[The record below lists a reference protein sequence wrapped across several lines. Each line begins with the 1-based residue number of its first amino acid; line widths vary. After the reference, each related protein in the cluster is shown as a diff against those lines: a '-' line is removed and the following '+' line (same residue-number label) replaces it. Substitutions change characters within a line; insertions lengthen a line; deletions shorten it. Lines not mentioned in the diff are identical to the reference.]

1 MKIKKII
8 LTKFKRFSNLT
19 ITDLPDSVK
28 LVLLVGPNGSG
39 KSSVFEAFNYWY
51 KLRGYN
57 QTSNNERDFYLKNDL
72 NSISGYWFDNRVD
85 IKVINA
91 DISTPEKIRNK
102 FYFRTAHRNEPDF
115 TTQQLNRQGDPT
127 NSIRF
132 SNLMGTDSSVS
143 QNYQRLISLTL
154 AGLYQESN
162 DSKNVKELREELIGK
177 IKKSLSAVFDD
188 LQLEN
193 VGDPLSAGS
202 FFFTKGEAKN
212 FHYKNLSAGEKSAF
226 DLILD
231 LVIKGQYYP
240 EAVFCIDEP
249 EIHMHTALQSKLLNE
264 LYALTPDNGQMWLA
278 THSIGMLKKAQEIE
292 AINPGT
298 VAFLD
303 FSDIDFDVE
312 NILRPTQIDATIWRK
327 FLDLAFDDFAKLI
340 APETIIFCEGTQ
352 VGRQNPQFDAQVYAR
367 IFKHKMPPV
376 CFVSVGSC
384 TDLDKPD
391 NVSMKIIG
399 QVLKN
404 STIIKIV
411 DRDERSEDE
420 IKELNNQN
428 IHVLSRRHL
437 ESYLLDDEIIRKL
450 CIQNNGLDKYDTII
464 AEKNKAIKNSI
475 SRGNQPDDIKS
486 AAGEIINSIKQNLQ
500 LTQCG
505 SKTHTFLRDTMAH
518 LVTQDTETYKILEL
532 DIFAD
537 FIPKGTE

>member
-202 FFFTKGEAKN
+202 FFFTKG
-212 FHYKNLSAGEKSAF
+212 
-226 DLILD
+226 
-231 LVIKGQYYP
+231 
-240 EAVFCIDEP
+240 
-249 EIHMHTALQSKLLNE
+249 
-264 LYALTPDNGQMWLA
+264 
-278 THSIGMLKKAQEIE
+278 
-292 AINPGT
+292 
-298 VAFLD
+298 
-303 FSDIDFDVE
+303 
-312 NILRPTQIDATIWRK
+312 
-327 FLDLAFDDFAKLI
+327 
-340 APETIIFCEGTQ
+340 
-352 VGRQNPQFDAQVYAR
+352 
-367 IFKHKMPPV
+367 
-376 CFVSVGSC
+376 
-384 TDLDKPD
+384 
-391 NVSMKIIG
+391 
-399 QVLKN
+399 
-404 STIIKIV
+404 
-411 DRDERSEDE
+411 
-420 IKELNNQN
+420 
-428 IHVLSRRHL
+428 
-437 ESYLLDDEIIRKL
+437 
-450 CIQNNGLDKYDTII
+450 
-464 AEKNKAIKNSI
+464 
-475 SRGNQPDDIKS
+475 
-486 AAGEIINSIKQNLQ
+486 
-500 LTQCG
+500 
-505 SKTHTFLRDTMAH
+505 
-518 LVTQDTETYKILEL
+518 
-532 DIFAD
+532 
-537 FIPKGTE
+537 